1 MREIYRA
8 MNDSLVV
15 QKSEKVNLTLLDMK
29 YERAMI
35 RLCSVTKNPELK
47 GWDKDFWQKNFFF
60 ENFDF
65 FFKKYPHLKCGP
77 VDIELLFTSPQC
89 QITGNTSAQFFFFSS
104 GDLFIQ
110 KLVKTWKKPS
120 DMVTHK
126 GKHLNAKLRLLK
138 WG

>member
-47 GWDKDFWQKNFFF
+47 D
-60 ENFDF
+60 
-65 FFKKYPHLKCGP
+65 
-77 VDIELLFTSPQC
+77 
-89 QITGNTSAQFFFFSS
+89 
-104 GDLFIQ
+104 
-110 KLVKTWKKPS
+110 
-120 DMVTHK
+120 
-126 GKHLNAKLRLLK
+126 